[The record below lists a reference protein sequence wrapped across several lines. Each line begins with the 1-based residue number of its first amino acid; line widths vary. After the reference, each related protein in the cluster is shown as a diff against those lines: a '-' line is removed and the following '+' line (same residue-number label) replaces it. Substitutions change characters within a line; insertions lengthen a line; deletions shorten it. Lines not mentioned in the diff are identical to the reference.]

1 MKSSGH
7 DHPRN
12 SVVLFIKKLRNSY
25 EVAPSASAILSF
37 FLRLKACILKGLR
50 GALSMEDR
58 LLANM
63 SQQRVERKQ
72 FEDIGGSGQE
82 RRQSQI
88 RLRMDLTAQT
98 APHKCVLVLH
108 QTESVICSKNTVT
121 CTNRMTARV
130 FFSDYSHTRCESA
143 ARDPVTGVLRMS
155 EQDAQSHT
163 RCAHPHTNFLADK
176 TLTALVQWCGAPRM
190 QPLAR

>member
-1 MKSSGH
+1 MIAFEILLFSSE
-7 DHPRN
+7 
-12 SVVLFIKKLRNSY
+12 KKVANSY
-25 EVAPSASAILSF
+25 EVAPSASAIF
-37 FLRLKACILKGLR
+37 FLRPKACILKGLR
-50 GALSMEDR
+50 GALSLEDR

-108 QTESVICSKNTVT
+108 QTESVISFKVHSHLHESNDGSSV
-121 CTNRMTARV
+121 
-130 FFSDYSHTRCESA
+130 FSDSAHTRCKSA
-143 ARDPVTGVLRMS
+143 TRDPVTGVLRMS

-163 RCAHPHTNFLADK
+163 HVARILTRISLQTQ
-176 TLTALVQWCGAPRM
+176 TLTRQVQRSGAPRM